1 MSANLYLRISGQ
13 NQPFFDASVTF
24 SLGQLAH
31 SFRATIP
38 FMVINSPLFVQW
50 YLDNQFLFNG
60 QIDSVNESINGK
72 TISISGRSQS
82 ANFIDS
88 RIKTDAIYNQSFAS
102 ILSTLLKDYG
112 LGVQNNVKQTVADIP
127 EFQINAQSP
136 FNEIAQLAKHRN
148 LHLIERNGSILIE
161 RPGQFSIQNLVL
173 EEGENLENLDI
184 KRNWSHIY
192 HTYEIQNGWDTGE
205 ATVTYQPANKSRKC
219 VIIADKLQDQQACQ
233 DRAEYE
239 KNLAIAKTLTVAANI
254 PGLYKELS
262 NQAINKMVQVKA
274 SSRNFSEKLLI
285 KTITL
290 NHSDTEKRT
299 DIELFR
305 PFMEIEK

>member
-13 NQPFFDASVTF
+13 NQPFFNASVTF

-38 FMVINSPLFVQW
+38 FMAINQPLKVEWF
-50 YLDNQFLFNG
+50 LDDTRLFKG
-60 QIDSVNESINGK
+60 QIDSVDEAIDGK
-72 TISISGRSQS
+72 TISIAGRSQS

-88 RIKTDAIYNQSFAS
+88 RIKTDALYSQSFES
-102 ILSTLLKDYG
+102 ILATLLKDYG
-112 LGVQNNVKQTVADIP
+112 LGVQNNVKQAVADIP

-136 FNEIAQLAKHRN
+136 FSEIAQLAKHRN
-148 LHLIERNGSILIE
+148 LHLIERNGAIQIE
-161 RPGQFSIQNLVL
+161 RPGQFAVQNLVL
-173 EEGENLENLDI
+173 EEGKNLENLTI
-184 KRNWSHIY
+184 KRNWSQVY

-205 ATVTYQPANKSRKC
+205 ATATYAPADKSRKC

-239 KNLAIAKTLTVAANI
+239 KNLAIAKTLTVSAKV

-262 NQAINKMVQVKA
+262 NSAINKMVQVKVP
-274 SSRNFSEKLLI
+274 SRTYSEKLLI
-285 KTITL
+285 KSITM
-290 NHSDTEKRT
+290 NQSESEKAT

-305 PFMEIEK
+305 PFMEIE